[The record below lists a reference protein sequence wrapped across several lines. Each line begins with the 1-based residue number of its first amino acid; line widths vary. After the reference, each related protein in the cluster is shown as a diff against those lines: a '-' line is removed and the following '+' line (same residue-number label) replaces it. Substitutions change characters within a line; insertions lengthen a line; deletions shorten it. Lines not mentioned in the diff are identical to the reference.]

1 VRYSQI
7 HALPLIACDCIYQL
21 KDNVSLATLMAVSK
35 AYRDRD
41 KADGAAMKADRVMK
55 VQQDRLQAKRIV
67 AAYKVC
73 ASCVCCRGGR
83 SRFFRLRSSFKS
95 FDPDP
100 DPESFQI

>member
-1 VRYSQI
+1 
-7 HALPLIACDCIYQL
+7 
-21 KDNVSLATLMAVSK
+21 MAVSK